1 MFDKQFERRLPMS
14 NFNTELYQALAKG
27 TAIEELFCREIEQAV
42 NYLLQHELTV
52 CLDYEKHD
60 PIGYNS
66 GNSRN
71 GSYQRKIKTKY
82 GEITATIPRDRNGEF
97 KQQTLPSYQ
106 RQTNDLETT
115 ILQLYSKGI
124 TTSEI
129 ADLIEKM
136 YGHAYL
142 PQTISNITKAA
153 EEYVEEFH
161 NRKLNKR
168 YVVIYCDATY
178 LNVRRDNVSKEALH
192 VMIGITENGYKEI
205 VSSQIYP
212 QESSENYREMLKD
225 IKERGCQEVLLFV
238 SDKLKGLSEV
248 CLEEF
253 SRAKYQS
260 CWVHVMRNIARL
272 VRAKDRKEILSQ
284 LKPVYQAE
292 DQNSAIKHLEEFYE
306 KVEPIYLKVVNSL
319 KENPYLFSYL
329 EFPQEIQRSL
339 YTTNI
344 VEGVHKQLKR
354 YTKRKEQFPNESA
367 LNRFVCSLAIEY
379 NQKSSKRIHKG
390 FELVQS
396 ELIELFDKNY
406 SNGKQ
411 SNGNSLV

>member
-1 MFDKQFERRLPMS
+1 MS

-27 TAIEELFCREIEQAV
+27 MSIDELINQEIEEAV
-42 NYLLQHELTV
+42 NYLLQRELTV
-52 CLDYEKHD
+52 YLDYEKYD

-71 GSYQRKIKTKY
+71 GSYERKVKTKY
-82 GEITATIPRDRNGEF
+82 GEITVTVPRDRNGEF

-115 ILQLYSKGI
+115 VLQLYSKGI

-136 YGHAYL
+136 YGHAYQ
-142 PQTISNITKAA
+142 PQTISNITKIA

-178 LNVRRDNVSKEALH
+178 LNVRRDSVSKEALH

-205 VSSQIYP
+205 VSSRIYP
-212 QESSENYREMLKD
+212 QESSENYRELLKD

-238 SDKLKGLSEV
+238 SDKLKELSEV

-253 SRAKYQS
+253 PKARYQS
-260 CWVHVMRNIARL
+260 CWVHVMRNVSRL
-272 VRAKDRKEILSQ
+272 VRAKDRKEILGQ
-284 LKPVYQAE
+284 LKPVYQSE
-292 DQNSAIKHLEEFYE
+292 DEKSAFRQLEEFCE
-306 KVEPIYLKVVNSL
+306 KVEPIYPKVTKSL
-319 KENPYLFSYL
+319 RENLYLFSFL
-329 EFPQEIQRSL
+329 EFPKGIQRSL

-344 VEGVHKQLKR
+344 VEGVHKHLKR

-367 LNRFVCSLAIEY
+367 VNRFICSMVIDY
-379 NQKSSKRIHKG
+379 NQRFSSRIHKG

-396 ELIELFDKNY
+396 EILDLFEERY
-406 SNGKQ
+406 STEKQ
-411 SNGNSLV
+411 STEYSTV

>member
-1 MFDKQFERRLPMS
+1 MS

-27 TAIEELFCREIEQAV
+27 ESIDELICREKEEAV
-42 NYLLQHELTV
+42 NYLLQHELTI
-52 CLDYEKHD
+52 CLDYEKYD

-71 GSYQRKIKTKY
+71 GSYQRKIKTRY
-82 GEITATIPRDRNGEF
+82 GEITAIIPRDRNGEF
-97 KQQTLPSYQ
+97 KQQTLPNYQ
-106 RQTNDLETT
+106 RQTDDLETT

-124 TTSEI
+124 TTAEI

-136 YGHAYL
+136 YGHSYL

-161 NRKLNKR
+161 KRKLNKR

-178 LNVRRDNVSKEALH
+178 LNVRRDSVSKEALH

-205 VSSQIYP
+205 VSSRIYP

-248 CLEEF
+248 CLEEYP
-253 SRAKYQS
+253 RAKYQS
-260 CWVHVMRNIARL
+260 CWVHVMRNVGRL
-272 VRAKDRKEILSQ
+272 VRANDRKEILSQ
-284 LKPVYQAE
+284 LKPIYQAQDKKRANE
-292 DQNSAIKHLEEFYE
+292 LLEGFYDR
-306 KVEPIYLKVVNSL
+306 VESNYPKVVKSI
-319 KENPYLFSYL
+319 KENSYLFSYL
-329 EFPQEIQRSL
+329 EFPKEIQRSL

-344 VEGVHKQLKR
+344 VEGAHKQLKR
-354 YTKRKEQFPNESA
+354 NTNRKEQFPNESA
-367 LNRFVCSLAIEY
+367 LERFVCNQMINY
-379 NQKSSKRIHKG
+379 NHRFSNRIHKG

-396 ELIELFDKNY
+396 ELIELFEKNY
-406 SNGKQ
+406 SNEKQ
-411 SNGNSLV
+411 SSEDSVL